1 MEYWNNRYREERGQ
15 TFDWYVPAWKGVGG
29 LRDLIVPRL
38 YEDKE
43 AEILVVGCG
52 NSGKTFFSSL
62 YVWLLTL
69 CVV

>member
-1 MEYWNNRYREERGQ
+1 MDYWNSRYREERGQ
-15 TFDWYVPAWKGVGG
+15 TFDWYLPAWKGVGG

-52 NSGKTFFSSL
+52 NSGKDVWAMPVNLLSL
-62 YVWLLTL
+62 
-69 CVV
+69 